1 MTVLSVNLNKV
12 ALLRNQRDL
21 RYPSLIHMAGMAIAA
36 GAAGIT
42 VHPRPDE
49 RHIRRS
55 DVFELADML
64 KRDYSATSSDTI
76 EFNVEG
82 YPSDNFMDIIQAVRP
97 DQVTLVPDA
106 PDQSTSDHGWGIP
119 ANMELLRTV
128 TRRLHDF
135 GCRVSLFVDDDPAMA
150 EPARATGTDRVE
162 LYTGP
167 YNEAFMAGAGPAAEA
182 LKKFSATAQAMA
194 DVGLDLN
201 AGHDLNLDNLPDF
214 MAAIPYIAEV
224 SIGHAIWADALHMGI
239 DKTVRAY
246 VASIGS
252 IKARASA

>member
-21 RYPSLIHMAGMAIAA
+21 RYPSLTQMARSAIAA

-55 DVFELADML
+55 DVHELSAML
-64 KRDYSATSSDTI
+64 KSEYSAGSINPI

-82 YPSDNFMDIIQAVRP
+82 YPSDDFMDIIDAVRP
-97 DQVTLVPDA
+97 DQVTLVPDD
-106 PDQSTSDHGWGIP
+106 PDQNTSDHGWDIP
-119 ANMELLRTV
+119 ANMALLTSI
-128 TRRLHDF
+128 TERLHDM

-150 EPARATGTDRVE
+150 EPAKATGTDRVE

-167 YNEAFMAGAGPAAEA
+167 YHAAFMAGNSASS
-182 LKKFSATAQAMA
+182 LSKFAATAQAMA
-194 DVGLDLN
+194 DVGLALN

-214 MAAIPYIAEV
+214 IAAIPCIAEV
-224 SIGHAIWADALHMGI
+224 SIGHALWADALHMGI

-246 VASIGS
+246 VASIS
-252 IKARASA
+252 TVETRASA